1 MGSMSMPKAEA
12 AGVVASVGSGLSEVQ
27 KLDYEEKIKN
37 LEKQLLK
44 AQEGQIGNT
53 D

>member
-1 MGSMSMPKAEA
+1 MGSIAIPKTEA

-27 KLDYEEKIKN
+27 KQDYEEKIKN

-44 AQEGQIGNT
+44 A
-53 D
+53 